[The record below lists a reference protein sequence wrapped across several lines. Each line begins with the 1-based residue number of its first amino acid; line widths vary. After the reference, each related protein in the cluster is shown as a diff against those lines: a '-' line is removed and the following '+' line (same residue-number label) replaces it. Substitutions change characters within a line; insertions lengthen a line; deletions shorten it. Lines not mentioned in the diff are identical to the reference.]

1 MSITTAAR
9 STALPKNKALDWP
22 VAPADLVRLSV
33 KQYHQM
39 INAGIVLEGDPIEL
53 LEGWLVTKMPKKP
66 SHRVVNRA
74 LLRNLEECVPVDTYY
89 VDAQEPITAETS
101 EPEPDIS
108 VVRGQPH
115 DFLHRHPKPAE
126 LPMVT
131 EIADTT
137 LDRDR
142 GIKKRIYARENIPIY
157 WIVNLVDLCIEVY
170 TNPTGKGKNPT
181 YRNRKDYAVKDKVP
195 VVIDGKHVGSVVLE
209 KLLRGE

>member
-9 STALPKNKALDWP
+9 STVLPKNKALDWP

-39 INAGIVLEGDPIEL
+39 INAGILLEGDPIEL
-53 LEGWLVTKMPKKP
+53 LEGWLVTKMAKKP
-66 SHRVVNRA
+66 GHRVVNRA
-74 LLRNLEECVPVDTYY
+74 LLRNLEACVPEDSYY
-89 VDAQEPITAETS
+89 VDSQEPVTTDTS

-115 DFLHRHPKPAE
+115 DFLHRHPKAAE
-126 LPMVT
+126 LAMVM
-131 EIADTT
+131 EISDTT

-142 GIKKRIYARENIPIY
+142 GIKNRIYARVNIPIY

-170 TNPTGKGKNPT
+170 TNPTGKGKKPT
-181 YRNRKDYAVKDKVP
+181 YRSHKDYGVRDKVP
-195 VVIDGKHVGSVVLE
+195 VIIGGKQVGSVVLE
-209 KLLRGE
+209 KLLHAE